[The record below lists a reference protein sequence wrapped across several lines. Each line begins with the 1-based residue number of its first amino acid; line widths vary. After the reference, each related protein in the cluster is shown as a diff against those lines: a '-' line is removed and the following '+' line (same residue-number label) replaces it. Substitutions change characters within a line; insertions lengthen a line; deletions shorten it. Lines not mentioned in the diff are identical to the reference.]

1 MAAGVKTEPYS
12 REILRL
18 AASLAAPVFN
28 DDCDAR
34 TALRSDT
41 CGSTI
46 DLALWA
52 DAGTVERLE
61 AAVSACAYG
70 QAASALM
77 LRHAPGQTVADVER
91 ALIEIDDWL
100 EGSDVIAPE
109 WPEIEALAPARERP
123 GRHGAILLPFRA
135 LLRALQEAVA

>member
-1 MAAGVKTEPYS
+1 MAAGVRSEPYS

-18 AASLAAPVFN
+18 AASLPEAAF
-28 DDCDAR
+28 DDTSDAR
-34 TALRSDT
+34 TTLRSDT

-46 DLALWA
+46 DLAAWT
-52 DAGTVERLE
+52 DSGTVERLE

-77 LRHAPGQTVADVER
+77 LRHAPGRTIEDIER

-100 EGSDVIAPE
+100 EGSDAIVPE

-123 GRHGAILLPFRA
+123 GRHGAIMLPFRA
-135 LLRALQEAVA
+135 LLRALQEAGA